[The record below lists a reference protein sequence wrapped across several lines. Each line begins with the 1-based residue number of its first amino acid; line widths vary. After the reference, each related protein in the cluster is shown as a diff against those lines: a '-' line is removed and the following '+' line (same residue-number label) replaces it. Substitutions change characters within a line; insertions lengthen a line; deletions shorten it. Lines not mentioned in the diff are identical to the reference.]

1 MIYEIDNN
9 IYRIVVP
16 LEGSPLGTLNAY
28 FFRGPEEEYLMD
40 TGFNTPQCEAS
51 LRESL
56 RALASRPERLNI
68 LNTHLHMD
76 QTGLNHWFVGE
87 KRHIYIGGIDL
98 ERMLQHYKLGGF
110 KRGSRDRREGADAAA
125 FEAMLRFGPETDS
138 TKRLVFDEEKY
149 VGLYGG
155 QTLDLGPCT
164 LQAVLV
170 PGHTPGNMMF
180 WLPEKQIMFTGD
192 HVLFDITPNITFWP
206 DYDNALQ
213 RYLDSLAYAKR
224 FPVALALP
232 GHRAPGDYR
241 ARIDRI
247 LLHHAHRLAEI
258 ERIVG
263 EQPGLTAYEITRRMR
278 WRIHLDEN
286 GDFPPAQLWF
296 AAGECMAHLDKL
308 VIDGR
313 MRRIE
318 GEPYVTYRLP

>member
-1 MIYEIDNN
+1 
-9 IYRIVVP
+9 
-16 LEGSPLGTLNAY
+16 
-28 FFRGPEEEYLMD
+28 MD

-56 RALASRPERLNI
+56 RALAYRPERLNI

-76 QTGLNHWFVGE
+76 HTGLNHWFVGE

-110 KRGSRDRREGADAAA
+110 KRGSRDRREGADAAV

-149 VGLYGG
+149 VGLYDG

-164 LQAVLV
+164 LQAILV

-192 HVLFDITPNITFWP
+192 HVLFDITPNITFRP

-213 RYLDSLAYAKR
+213 RYLDSLEAAKR

-286 GDFPPAQLWF
+286 GNFPPAQLWF